1 MKVIKNINNNVAI
14 CVDDNGHE
22 VVAMGKGIGFS
33 KPPYEVDL
41 SKIDRTYYSLDS
53 HYVTLLSEIPE
64 EVIDVTLEIVEKGSD
79 YLGVNLSRTF
89 WFSLCDHIN
98 FAIENV
104 KNGLVISNPMT
115 NEIKHLYEKEMLLGK
130 WAINH
135 IEKRLSIQ
143 LPLSEV
149 SGIALHFINA
159 EQMTTIGTQ
168 KDEITHFIDDITE
181 IVESEMNI
189 IIDRNDF
196 NYSRFVTHL
205 KYLLKRSTRSNE
217 TNSENVKLYDEV
229 YEKFPE
235 LRKTIEK
242 IKLYILAELNIEP
255 SKEELLYLVIH
266 INRFCTRAGL

>member
-33 KPPYEVDL
+33 KPP
-41 SKIDRTYYSLDS
+41 LDS

-205 KYLLKRSTRSNE
+205 KYLLKRSTRLNE

>member
-135 IEKRLSIQ
+135 IEKRLSIK

-205 KYLLKRSTRSNE
+205 KYLLKRSTRLNE

>member
-168 KDEITHFIDDITE
+168 KDEITHFIDDIT
-181 IVESEMNI
+181 
-189 IIDRNDF
+189 
-196 NYSRFVTHL
+196 
-205 KYLLKRSTRSNE
+205 
-217 TNSENVKLYDEV
+217 
-229 YEKFPE
+229 
-235 LRKTIEK
+235 
-242 IKLYILAELNIEP
+242 
-255 SKEELLYLVIH
+255 
-266 INRFCTRAGL
+266 

>member
-115 NEIKHLYEKEMLLGK
+115 NEIKHLYEKEMLLLEAEAKEQYYQELEKSSREVRKIKHDLKNMLLAICGK
-130 WAINH
+130 AKKQNEILKEQNDKLQKQLTDAQNIISSSKEAYELNNQVISDAQEIILKQSEY
-135 IEKRLSIQ
+135 IEKL
-143 LPLSEV
+143 
-149 SGIALHFINA
+149 
-159 EQMTTIGTQ
+159 
-168 KDEITHFIDDITE
+168 KDELSHDGEQT
-181 IVESEMNI
+181 SEKKG
-189 IIDRNDF
+189 F
-196 NYSRFVTHL
+196 FSRLF
-205 KYLLKRSTRSNE
+205 
-217 TNSENVKLYDEV
+217 
-229 YEKFPE
+229 
-235 LRKTIEK
+235 
-242 IKLYILAELNIEP
+242 
-255 SKEELLYLVIH
+255 
-266 INRFCTRAGL
+266 GL

>member
-196 NYSRFVTHL
+196 NYSRFVTH
-205 KYLLKRSTRSNE
+205 
-217 TNSENVKLYDEV
+217 SENVKLYDEV

>member
-1 MKVIKNINNNVAI
+1 
-14 CVDDNGHE
+14 
-22 VVAMGKGIGFS
+22 
-33 KPPYEVDL
+33 
-41 SKIDRTYYSLDS
+41 
-53 HYVTLLSEIPE
+53 
-64 EVIDVTLEIVEKGSD
+64 
-79 YLGVNLSRTF
+79 
-89 WFSLCDHIN
+89 
-98 FAIENV
+98 
-104 KNGLVISNPMT
+104 MT

-205 KYLLKRSTRSNE
+205 KYLLKRLTRLNE

>member
-98 FAIENV
+98 FAIERVSQGIEPQN
-104 KNGLVISNPMT
+104 
-115 NEIKHLYEKEMLLGK
+115 LYEKEMLLGK

-205 KYLLKRSTRSNE
+205 KYLLKRSTRLNE